1 MDATQDF
8 KLRTYEVTEQM
19 LEVQDRIDQYET
31 QINKSIKELKTVNQM
46 SEKVRINSDIHT
58 LKLKV
63 QELKNKYIDKL
74 DPLGQSLSILD
85 GAKLSAKNLSDSLSS
100 GSLFTKKRM
109 VVIEN
114 IFENKQ
120 ESLFS
125 ILVELIKKN
134 EGDDDNIIIFNED
147 LIKKTALQAG
157 AKKLLNY
164 LLKQPYV
171 QEFKN
176 LNNFQLSLFVK
187 EIINEKKAKIN
198 NSALNLLILKIGN
211 NLYRLNNETN
221 KLIAAANGQEI
232 SNILVEE
239 LIKGET
245 EENIFALTD
254 ALGAKNKALALRL
267 LEEQLDA
274 GLSLQYI
281 LAMLQRQIRI
291 ILSIKYLKSGN
302 NLSDNQIV
310 HSLKLHPFVIKK
322 ALQQS
327 NNFS

>member
-1 MDATQDF
+1 MIFLLHGSESFRRQ
-8 KLRTYEVTEQM
+8 K
-19 LEVQDRIDQYET
+19 
-31 QINKSIKELKTVNQM
+31 KS
-46 SEKVRINSDIHT
+46 
-58 LKLKV
+58 

-327 NNFS
+327 NNFSLTELKNYWQNLLDIDLDNKKGKSDIKSELYALLVS

>member
-1 MDATQDF
+1 MIFLLHGSESFRRQK
-8 KLRTYEVTEQM
+8 KL
-19 LEVQDRIDQYET
+19 
-31 QINKSIKELKTVNQM
+31 
-46 SEKVRINSDIHT
+46 
-58 LKLKV
+58 

-327 NNFS
+327 NNFSLTELKNYWQNLLDIDLDNKKGKSDIKSELYALLVS

>member
-1 MDATQDF
+1 MIFLLHGSESFRRQK
-8 KLRTYEVTEQM
+8 KL
-19 LEVQDRIDQYET
+19 
-31 QINKSIKELKTVNQM
+31 
-46 SEKVRINSDIHT
+46 
-58 LKLKV
+58 

-147 LIKKTALQAG
+147 LIKKTALQAS

-327 NNFS
+327 NNFSLTELKNYWQNLLDIDLDNKKGKSDIKSELYALLVS

>member
-1 MDATQDF
+1 MIFLLHGSESFRRQK
-8 KLRTYEVTEQM
+8 KL
-19 LEVQDRIDQYET
+19 
-31 QINKSIKELKTVNQM
+31 
-46 SEKVRINSDIHT
+46 
-58 LKLKV
+58 

-327 NNFS
+327 NNFSLTELKNYWQNLLDIDLDNKKGKSDIKSELYALLAS